1 MSSFKRLSL
10 LVLLSG
16 GLSFMMFS
24 CKKTGPADALITVR
38 DTLGKPVAGATVSL
52 KQDSVINPGTGAQ
65 ANINL
70 QKTTDSGGQVFF
82 SVQWEAVLNI
92 EASKGN
98 LYATDYIRL
107 EQSKQVDK
115 VVIIK

>member
-1 MSSFKRLSL
+1 MRFFKRFSL
-10 LVLLSG
+10 LTLFAFLLAFT
-16 GLSFMMFS
+16 LFS

-38 DTLGKPVAGATVSL
+38 DTLGKPVSGATVVL
-52 KQDSVINPGTGAQ
+52 RQDSVVNPGTGAQ

-98 LYATDYIRL
+98 LSASDYIRL

-115 VVIIK
+115 VVVIK